1 MQIFI
6 SPSLWAHFLLSVIAS
21 ALSLFRHCERTFF
34 FPSLRGHLCP
44 WQSPAW
50 SKYGNYTVLMSEI
63 ASSLRSSQWHCKR
76 SLSLRAHFLFSVIAR
91 AFMPVAIPC
100 MEQVLHCHCEG
111 ACARGNPRHGA
122 STVTTPSS
130 CLRLLRRYA
139 PRNDIVV
146 SLSPNHLIITCPL
159 KIVRKCTKCKYY
171 ASPCLNMAFSY
182 KTDKFSVGAKI
193 GHSEFSY

>member
-6 SPSLWAHFLLSVIAS
+6 SPSLRAHFLL
-21 ALSLFRHCERTFF
+21 
-34 FPSLRGHLCP
+34 
-44 WQSPAW
+44 
-50 SKYGNYTVLMSEI
+50 
-63 ASSLRSSQWHCKR
+63 
-76 SLSLRAHFLFSVIAR
+76 SVIAR

-100 MEQVLHCHCEG
+100 MKQVLHCHCEG
-111 ACARGNPRHGA
+111 IYARGNLLHGT
-122 STVTTPSS
+122 STATTPSS

-146 SLSPNHLIITCPL
+146 SLSPNRLIITCTL

-171 ASPCLNMAFSY
+171 ASLCLNMAFSY
-182 KTDKFSVGAKI
+182 KTGKFSGGAKI